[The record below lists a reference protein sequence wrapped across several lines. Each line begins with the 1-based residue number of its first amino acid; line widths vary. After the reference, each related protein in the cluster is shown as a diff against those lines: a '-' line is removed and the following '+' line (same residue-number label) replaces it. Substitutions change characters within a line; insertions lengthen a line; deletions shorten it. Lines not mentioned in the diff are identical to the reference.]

1 MKLARFARTSTI
13 AVIGIAALGIA
24 AGTAHADP
32 TPPLVSGQDQGVGY
46 STTTT
51 ADGTGVTTILDTG
64 TFRLDGTSN
73 TVEVIDAAGASI
85 ATIPLAYRVG
95 DQEFSIAP
103 LIGLDDRRLTL
114 TPETDPALATQV
126 ARSTLP
132 VTDVNSQTRF
142 LDELNKASFG
152 AGVSAAIGAGIGLVI
167 GCVVGVFVGCIPGV
181 LVGAAAGGVIGL
193 INTGG
198 YPLQSAAF
206 DYFTGQP

>member
-1 MKLARFARTSTI
+1 MKFARLARTTMTAVI
-13 AVIGIAALGIA
+13 AVSALA
-24 AGTAHADP
+24 VATGTAHAEP
-32 TPPLVSGQDQGVGY
+32 APLVTGTDQGIAY

-51 ADGTGVTTILDTG
+51 EDGKAVTTILDTG
-64 TFRLDGTSN
+64 SFRLDATSE
-73 TVEVIDAAGASI
+73 TVEVLDAAGTSV

-103 LIGLDDRRLTL
+103 LIGVDDRELTL
-114 TPETDPALATQV
+114 TPETDPAFATPV
-126 ARSTLP
+126 ARSVLP
-132 VTDVNSQTRF
+132 VTDVNSQGRF

-181 LVGAAAGGVIGL
+181 LIGAAAGGVIGL

-206 DYFTGQP
+206 DYFTGRP